1 MSEAGFVAAVFD
13 MDGLLIDS
21 EPLWQ
26 VAEVEILGAL
36 GVPIDPH
43 ACRRTKG
50 MFVNEVTRYW
60 HERFPWPAPSTAAVA
75 VQVVDRV
82 CELVVERGV
91 LQPGV
96 SDAIELCRRH
106 DLRLA
111 IASSSEY
118 RLIELV
124 LRHFGLEEHFPVV
137 HSAEEEPYGKPHPG
151 VYLGAAA
158 KLGVDPTRCLAW
170 EDAGAG
176 VLAAK
181 AARMVCVAVPEP
193 SERSRRE
200 FAIADAVLGS
210 LAEVDDEL
218 YSRLESA
225 RDMPATGE
233 IEVDGIEVDGA
244 ASHELVIDQFNLVV
258 GDMEASVAFYR
269 ELGLRIPDVDE
280 GWDPHHRSARGAGI
294 DLDLDSSAFAA
305 QWDRGWSGGM
315 GVLGF
320 RVSSREEVDRRYEK
334 LTSLGHRSE
343 QPPYDAFWGARYAIV
358 SDPDG
363 NSVGIMSPVDPTVR
377 GSAPTP

>member
-1 MSEAGFVAAVFD
+1 VSGAGFVASVFD

-43 ACRRTKG
+43 ACRLTKG
-50 MFVNEVTRYW
+50 MFVNEVTAYW
-60 HERFPWPAPSTAAVA
+60 NERFPWRGPTTDEVA

-96 SDAIELCRRH
+96 HQTIELCRRRG
-106 DLRLA
+106 LVLA

-118 RLIELV
+118 RLIDLV
-124 LRHFGLEEHFPVV
+124 LGHFDLADYFSEL
-137 HSAEEEPYGKPHPG
+137 HSAEDEPYGKPHPG

-193 SERSRRE
+193 AERPRPA

-210 LAEVDDEL
+210 LAEVDDAL
-218 YSRLESA
+218 YDRLVAA
-225 RDMPATGE
+225 RDVSSPGVGIEAAIRATG
-233 IEVDGIEVDGA
+233 DGET
-244 ASHELVIDQFNLVV
+244 
-258 GDMEASVAFYR
+258 R
-269 ELGLRIPDVDE
+269 
-280 GWDPHHRSARGAGI
+280 
-294 DLDLDSSAFAA
+294 
-305 QWDRGWSGGM
+305 
-315 GVLGF
+315 
-320 RVSSREEVDRRYEK
+320 
-334 LTSLGHRSE
+334 
-343 QPPYDAFWGARYAIV
+343 
-358 SDPDG
+358 
-363 NSVGIMSPVDPTVR
+363 
-377 GSAPTP
+377 